1 METLSRSHFRK
12 WLRGLFYIT
21 HDVQVLP
28 RTHLSL
34 GALVPPDPR
43 SDLVYP
49 GILSSLA
56 PPSPPS
62 GVRGR
67 GSKALL

>member
-1 METLSRSHFRK
+1 METLSRSHSRS

-21 HDVQVLP
+21 RDLRVLP
-28 RTHLSL
+28 AAQVSL
-34 GALVPPDPR
+34 GALVPPVPR
-43 SDLVYP
+43 PDLVYP

-62 GVRGR
+62 EVRGR
-67 GSKALL
+67 CSKVLL